1 MNNAFKLFLN
11 RLISTRTLNVAK
23 AIIATAL
30 ITTAGVSHS
39 QSFTPS
45 PQQIEQFKNLP
56 RAQQEQLAKQMGFDL
71 SMLES
76 AKSGSKNNKQ
86 ESEIDFVERD
96 LDTKEVSAELAKQSV
111 VEKSTAKLT
120 PFGYD
125 IFESR
130 EQATQPSANIP
141 VPSNYV
147 IGPGDS
153 VKLQLFGK
161 EAGSYELAVNNEG
174 NIDIPDLGPLN
185 VAGTSFSEL
194 KELVKQ
200 KYEQQKIGVT
210 PYISMGQ
217 LRTIQIFLVGEVY
230 QPGPLVV
237 TGLSTI
243 TTALIN
249 SGGVNKI
256 GSLRNIELKRNG
268 KTVSKF
274 DLYDLIVYGDTA
286 NDIRLE
292 QGDVLFVP
300 TAQNIVSVDGQ
311 VRRPAI
317 YEMLPTET
325 VADLFKLVGGFL
337 PSADKNSMQ
346 LIRGG
351 SSNGL
356 SIINLAANDKA
367 SMRKALQNGD
377 FVRVPKA
384 NQEFSNAIVV
394 NGAINLPNII
404 ADSGLTL
411 KDLITKRTLLSNT
424 DLEYAL
430 VARKDRFDTQTT
442 IIQFKPIDVI
452 NGNFDLVLQAF
463 DELLIFNR
471 VGQNVV
477 KGVAGEVVD
486 GNLKASQD
494 DLKSNDADYLQGVE
508 AKRFTTEAFEKASTA
523 DFSRKALLA
532 PLIARLKSEA
542 TNKDSVQLAE
552 ITGQVK
558 YPGNYPLPQLPNL
571 QSMLSAAGGL
581 TEAAHLESAEI
592 SSVIFVDG
600 ISTVR
605 HTNINLIEQLL
616 LPAVQQ
622 VAVKSKDVVNI
633 VRIPQWFENNTIE
646 LKGEVVFPGR
656 YQISEGE
663 KLSSIIARAGGL
675 TNSATIQAAVFSREE
690 LKEKERKNIEKAVQ
704 DLREQLANNNLSN
717 NQFSRTIDYQNAT
730 DVLNDLSD
738 VEPLGR
744 MVINLKDIVAGI
756 NSADITVKNGDVLS
770 IPNITPAVSVIGE
783 VFVTTTYMYR
793 NDLTVSDYIQLAG
806 GVREYGDESK
816 VYIVKADGSVSVPEN
831 DFWFTGGSEGLLE
844 PGDTIVV
851 PRDVT
856 NYDNISL
863 WQGVTQIIYQ
873 SAVALAAIGSL

>member
-1 MNNAFKLFLN
+1 MIKALELFLN
-11 RLISTRTLNVAK
+11 RLNLTRSFNVAK
-23 AIIATAL
+23 AFVAITL
-30 ITTAGVSHS
+30 IGLSTVANS
-39 QSFTPS
+39 QSFMPS
-45 PQQIEQFKNLP
+45 QQQIEQFKNLP
-56 RAQQEQLAKQMGFDL
+56 RAQQEQLAEQMGFDV
-71 SMLES
+71 SMLDA
-76 AKSGSKNNKQ
+76 AKNAGTNTSQKPQ
-86 ESEIDFVERD
+86 IDFVERE
-96 LDTKEVSAELAKQSV
+96 LNTQEVATELAKQSV
-111 VEKSTAKLT
+111 VEKSTAELA

-130 EQATQPSANIP
+130 EQPTQPSGNIP

-161 EAGSYELAVNNEG
+161 ETGSFELEVNNEG
-174 NIDIPDLGPLN
+174 NIDVPELGPLN
-185 VAGTSFSEL
+185 VVGTSFSEL

-249 SGGVNKI
+249 SGGVNEI

-268 KTVSKF
+268 KTVSTF
-274 DLYDLIVYGDTA
+274 DLYNLIVYGDTA
-286 NDIRLE
+286 DDIRLE

-317 YEMLPTET
+317 YEMTADET

-337 PSADKNSMQ
+337 PTADKNSMQ
-346 LIRGG
+346 LVRGG
-351 SSNGL
+351 SAEGL
-356 SIINLAANDKA
+356 SIINLAVNDESAMSK
-367 SMRKALQNGD
+367 KLQNGD
-377 FVRVPKA
+377 FIRVPKA

-411 KDLITKRTLLSNT
+411 KDLITERTLLSNT

-430 VARKDRFDTQTT
+430 ITRKDRFDTQTT

-452 NGNFDLVLQAF
+452 NGSFNLALKAF

-477 KGVAGEVVD
+477 AGVAGEVVD

-494 DLKSNDADYLQGVE
+494 DLKSNDADYLQDIE
-508 AKRFTTEAFEKASTA
+508 ASRFTTDAFEKPSTT

-542 TNKDSVQLAE
+542 TNNDEVQLVE

-558 YPGNYPLPQLPNL
+558 YPGNYPLTQVPNI
-571 QSMLSAAGGL
+571 QSMLTAAGGL

-592 SSVIFVDG
+592 TSVTLVDG
-600 ISTVR
+600 ISQVS
-605 HTNINLIEQLL
+605 HSNISLINELL
-616 LPAVQQ
+616 KPASQQ
-622 VAVKSKDVVNI
+622 VALKSKDVVNI
-633 VRIPQWFENNTIE
+633 VRIPQWYENNVIE

-663 KLSSIIARAGGL
+663 RLSSIINRAGGL
-675 TNSATIQAAVFSREE
+675 TKSATAKAAVFSREE
-690 LKEKERKNIEKAVQ
+690 LKKKEKQNIDKAVEG
-704 DLREQLANNNLSN
+704 LREQLANNNLSN
-717 NQFSRTIDYQNAT
+717 SQFSRAIDYQNAT
-730 DVLNDLSD
+730 KVLNDLSD
-738 VEPLGR
+738 VEPSGR
-744 MVINLKDIVAGI
+744 MVISLDDIIAGNVLLDIIVKDGD
-756 NSADITVKNGDVLS
+756 SLTV
-770 IPNITPAVSVIGE
+770 PNVTPAVSVIGE
-783 VFVTTTYMYR
+783 VFVTMTYMYR
-793 NDLTVSDYIQLAG
+793 KGLTIEDYINLAG
-806 GVREYGDESK
+806 GVREYGDASK
-816 VYIVKADGSVSVPEN
+816 VYIVRANGSVAIPKN
-831 DFWFTGGSEGLLE
+831 DFWFSGDSQTMLE

>member
-1 MNNAFKLFLN
+1 MIRLSSMKKIFAVIAISAISLVVNA
-11 RLISTRTLNVAK
+11 
-23 AIIATAL
+23 
-30 ITTAGVSHS
+30 
-39 QSFTPS
+39 QSFMPS
-45 PQQIEQFKNLP
+45 QQQIEQFKNLP
-56 RAQQEQLAKQMGFDL
+56 RAQQEQLAKQMGFDV
-71 SMLES
+71 SMLDGANDS
-76 AKSGSKNNKQ
+76 STNTNQ
-86 ESEIDFVERD
+86 ESQIDFVERE
-96 LDTKEVSAELAKQSV
+96 LDTQEVATELSKQSV
-111 VEKSTAKLT
+111 LEKSTAKLA

-130 EQATQPSANIP
+130 DEPTQPSGNIP

-161 EAGSYELAVNNEG
+161 ETGSFELEVNNEG
-174 NIDIPDLGPLN
+174 NIDVPELGPLN
-185 VAGTSFSEL
+185 VVGTSFSEL

-249 SGGVNKI
+249 SGGVNEI

-268 KTVSKF
+268 KTVSTF
-274 DLYDLIVYGDTA
+274 DLYNLIVYGDTA
-286 NDIRLE
+286 DDIRLE

-317 YEMLPTET
+317 YEMTADET

-337 PSADKNSMQ
+337 PTADKNSMQ
-346 LIRGG
+346 LVRGG
-351 SSNGL
+351 SAEGL
-356 SIINLAANDKA
+356 SIINLAVNDESAMNK
-367 SMRKALQNGD
+367 KLQNGD
-377 FVRVPKA
+377 FIRVPKA

-404 ADSGLTL
+404 ADSALTL

-430 VARKDRFDTQTT
+430 ITRKDRFDTQTT

-452 NGNFDLVLQAF
+452 NGSFNLALQAF

-477 KGVAGEVVD
+477 AGVAGEVAD

-494 DLKSNDADYLQGVE
+494 DLKNNDAAYLQGVE
-508 AKRFTTEAFEKASTA
+508 AKRFTTDAFEKPTTT

-542 TNKDSVQLAE
+542 TNNDEVQLVE

-558 YPGNYPLPQLPNL
+558 YPGNYPLPQLSNI
-571 QSMLSAAGGL
+571 QSMLTAAGGL
-581 TEAAHLESAEI
+581 TESAHLESAEI
-592 SSVIFVDG
+592 TSVTLVNG
-600 ISTVR
+600 ISQVS
-605 HTNINLIEQLL
+605 HSDISLINELL
-616 LPAVQQ
+616 KPASQQ
-622 VAVKSKDVVNI
+622 VALKSKDVVNI
-633 VRIPQWFENNTIE
+633 VRIPQWYENNVIE

-663 KLSSIIARAGGL
+663 RLSSIINRAGGL
-675 TNSATIQAAVFSREE
+675 TQSATAKAAVFTREE
-690 LKEKERKNIEKAVQ
+690 LKKKEKQNIDKAVKG
-704 DLREQLANNNLSN
+704 LREQLANNNLSN
-717 NQFSRTIDYQNAT
+717 SQFSRTIDYQNAT
-730 DVLNDLSD
+730 KILNDLSD

-744 MVINLKDIVAGI
+744 MVISLEDIITG
-756 NSADITVKNGDVLS
+756 NGLSDIMVKNGDSLTV
-770 IPNITPAVSVIGE
+770 PNITPAVSVIGE
-783 VFVTTTYMYR
+783 VFVTTAYMYR
-793 NDLTVSDYIQLAG
+793 KDLSVDDYISLAG
-806 GVREYGDESK
+806 GVREFGDASK
-816 VYIVKADGSVSVPEN
+816 VYIVRANGSVAIPEN
-831 DFWFTGGSEGLLE
+831 DFWFSGDSQTMLE

-863 WQGVTQIIYQ
+863 WQGITQIIYQ

>member
-1 MNNAFKLFLN
+1 MKKIFAVIAISAISLVVNA
-11 RLISTRTLNVAK
+11 
-23 AIIATAL
+23 
-30 ITTAGVSHS
+30 
-39 QSFTPS
+39 QSFMPS
-45 PQQIEQFKNLP
+45 QQQIEQFKNLP
-56 RAQQEQLAKQMGFDL
+56 RAQQEQLAKQMGFDV
-71 SMLES
+71 SMLDGANDS
-76 AKSGSKNNKQ
+76 STNTNQ
-86 ESEIDFVERD
+86 ESQIDFVERE
-96 LDTKEVSAELAKQSV
+96 LDTQEVATELSKQSV
-111 VEKSTAKLT
+111 LEKSTAKLA

-130 EQATQPSANIP
+130 DEPTQPSGNIP

-161 EAGSYELAVNNEG
+161 ETGSFELEVNNEG
-174 NIDIPDLGPLN
+174 NIDVPELGPLN
-185 VAGTSFSEL
+185 VVGTSFSEL

-249 SGGVNKI
+249 SGGVNEI

-268 KTVSKF
+268 KTVSTF
-274 DLYDLIVYGDTA
+274 DLYNLIVYGDTA
-286 NDIRLE
+286 DDIRLE

-317 YEMLPTET
+317 YEMTADET

-337 PSADKNSMQ
+337 PTADKNSMQ
-346 LIRGG
+346 LVRGG
-351 SSNGL
+351 SAEGL
-356 SIINLAANDKA
+356 SIINLAVNDESAMNK
-367 SMRKALQNGD
+367 KLQNGD
-377 FVRVPKA
+377 FIRVPKA

-404 ADSGLTL
+404 ADSALTL

-430 VARKDRFDTQTT
+430 ITRKDRFDTQTT

-452 NGNFDLVLQAF
+452 NGSFNLALQAF

-477 KGVAGEVVD
+477 AGVAGEVAD

-494 DLKSNDADYLQGVE
+494 DLKNNDAAYLQGVE
-508 AKRFTTEAFEKASTA
+508 AKRFTTDAFEKPTTT

-542 TNKDSVQLAE
+542 TNNDEVQLVE

-558 YPGNYPLPQLPNL
+558 YPGNYPLPQLSNI
-571 QSMLSAAGGL
+571 QSMLTAAGGL
-581 TEAAHLESAEI
+581 TESAHLESAEI
-592 SSVIFVDG
+592 TSVTLVNG
-600 ISTVR
+600 ISQVS
-605 HTNINLIEQLL
+605 HSDISLINELL
-616 LPAVQQ
+616 KPASQQ
-622 VAVKSKDVVNI
+622 VALKSKDVVNI
-633 VRIPQWFENNTIE
+633 VRIPQWYENNVIE

-663 KLSSIIARAGGL
+663 RLSSIINRAGGL
-675 TNSATIQAAVFSREE
+675 TQSATAKAAVFTREE
-690 LKEKERKNIEKAVQ
+690 LKKKEKQNIDKAVKG
-704 DLREQLANNNLSN
+704 LREQLANNNLSN
-717 NQFSRTIDYQNAT
+717 SQFSRTIDYQNAT
-730 DVLNDLSD
+730 KILNDLSD

-744 MVINLKDIVAGI
+744 MVISLEDIITG
-756 NSADITVKNGDVLS
+756 NGLSDIMVKNGDSLTV
-770 IPNITPAVSVIGE
+770 PNITPAVSVIGE
-783 VFVTTTYMYR
+783 VFVTTAYMYR
-793 NDLTVSDYIQLAG
+793 KDLSVDDYISLAG
-806 GVREYGDESK
+806 GVREFGDASK
-816 VYIVKADGSVSVPEN
+816 VYIVRANGSVAIPEN
-831 DFWFTGGSEGLLE
+831 DFWFSGDSQTMLE

-863 WQGVTQIIYQ
+863 WQGITQIIYQ